1 MFVKISNLT
10 YFMLAPTPQ
19 ALATVK
25 QCLHYD
31 PDSKHCRNAH
41 RIYRRLDKEQSK
53 LERLVDA
60 QDWRALAKLIVGN
73 KGSGGLAETFDAA
86 LEDGVKHLHLPTS
99 VVPKKQSLR
108 RQRIYWAACKAYT
121 MMEQP
126 GKAEVWCDEVLT
138 MDSEDPDA
146 LEGKAAALMAKEEW
160 EEAVRMLEKAFEVT
174 GRSSRPI
181 MERLE
186 KARRLLKQSRNKD
199 YYKVLGVSRDADEK
213 TIKKA

>member
-1 MFVKISNLT
+1 MFVRIANLS

-19 ALATVK
+19 ALTTVK

-31 PDSKHCRNAH
+31 PDSRLCRNAH
-41 RIYRRLDKEQSK
+41 RTYRRLDKDQSK

-60 QDWRALAKLIVGN
+60 HDWRSLAKLIVGN
-73 KGSGGLAETFDAA
+73 KGGGLADAFDAA
-86 LEDGVKHLHLPTS
+86 LEDGTKHLHLPTS
-99 VVPKKQSLR
+99 VIPKKQSLR

-121 MMEQP
+121 MMELHS
-126 GKAEVWCDEVLT
+126 KAEIWCNEVLS
-138 MDSEDPDA
+138 MDPEDADA
-146 LEGKAAALMAKEEW
+146 LEGKAAGLMAKEEW
-160 EEAVRMLEKAFEVT
+160 EEAVRTLEKAFESS
-174 GRSSRPI
+174 GRTSRSI
-181 MERLE
+181 AERLE